1 MRLFALA
8 VLALSIVAGGCGGS
22 KDSNEPSRAAS
33 TSAKPLS
40 KKTFLARGDAIC
52 AEMQSELIPIT
63 QRVERARDMS
73 GARQLEELAEI
84 WGDQRELTQRFRD
97 RFAALPPPRGEEA
110 RMSQF
115 LDTLDDGL
123 AASDDIVAALEA
135 GQQPPR
141 DVMQRYASAVY
152 RGNVLASG
160 YGFTVCGRTE

>member
-1 MRLFALA
+1 VRRLAFA
-8 VLALSIVAGGCGGS
+8 VLVLAIVAGGCGGS
-22 KDSNEPSRAAS
+22 EDSNEPSRAAN
-33 TSAKPLS
+33 TSAKPLP

-52 AEMQSELIPIT
+52 ADMQSQLIPIT
-63 QRVERARDMS
+63 QRVERAREMS

-84 WGDQRELTQRFRD
+84 WRDQRELTQRFRD
-97 RFAALPPPRGEEA
+97 RFAALSPPKGETA
-110 RMSQF
+110 RMSEF

-123 AASDDIVAALEA
+123 TASDDIVAALEE
-135 GQQPPR
+135 GRQPAR